1 MKIRNIV
8 IIILCLFMTSCLAK
22 IQGSES
28 ELKARDYMERAAAL
42 EKAEAY
48 HQAAQEYA
56 MVAEHY
62 PSTSYYK
69 LAVWKA
75 ALLNIHPAN
84 PEINY
89 AAALGW
95 LQAYLKFPLS
105 PAEKETATL
114 YVSMVERVKDLQAER
129 SSMVEEKNRLLE
141 ITRKQSSDIE
151 SETKRRNELEA
162 DLAHAWDELNKMKAV
177 DVRMHRSK
185 VEKSVGK
192 SAPSV
197 QEAPETKSDKV
208 TKTPQNRQRA
218 TETKSDKVTKTP
230 QNRQRATETKSDKV
244 TKTPQ
249 NRQQAPAKDQELYP
263 YMIQVSSYKNK
274 EDSMREAMI
283 LRDKGDSVCI
293 SHARIAGK
301 GEWYRVLVGFYR
313 APEEAQ
319 KAVLELKKREY
330 HNAFVVRPP
339 FTVEIGIFSGD
350 EKLKKLKAHL
360 ISKGYSAYSLP
371 NRATKN
377 KIRLLVGAFWTEKE
391 AETVTKDLQKEGFKP
406 KVVRR

>member
-1 MKIRNIV
+1 MKISNIV
-8 IIILCLFMTSCLAK
+8 IIILCLLMTGCLSK
-22 IQGSES
+22 IQGSGS
-28 ELKARDYMERAAAL
+28 ELKARDYMDRAAAL
-42 EKAEAY
+42 ENAEAY

-62 PSTSYYK
+62 PSTSYHK

-89 AAALGW
+89 AAALSW
-95 LQAYLKFPLS
+95 LEVYLKLPLS
-105 PAEKETATL
+105 PKEKDAAKL
-114 YVSMVERVKDLQAER
+114 YVFMVERVNDLQAEL
-129 SSMVEEKNRLLE
+129 SSMVEEKDRLLE

-151 SETKRRNELEA
+151 SETNQRKELEVE
-162 DLAHAWDELNKMKAV
+162 LAHAWDELKKMKAV
-177 DVRMHRSK
+177 DVRMHRSG
-185 VEKSVGK
+185 VEKSVGQ
-192 SAPSV
+192 PSQPV
-197 QEAPETKSDKV
+197 QKAPETKSVGQPSQPVQKA
-208 TKTPQNRQRA
+208 P
-218 TETKSDKVTKTP
+218 ETKSVGQPSQSVQKALEK
-230 QNRQRATETKSDKV
+230 KSDKGE
-244 TKTPQ
+244 TTPQ
-249 NRQQAPAKDQELYP
+249 SRQHAHAKNEEFYP
-263 YMIQVSSYKNK
+263 YMIQVSSYKSK

-301 GEWYRVLVGFYR
+301 GDWYRVLVGFYQT
-313 APEEAQ
+313 PEEAQ
-319 KAVLELKKREY
+319 KAVLELKTREY
-330 HNAFVVRPP
+330 HHAFVVRRP
-339 FTVEIGIFSGD
+339 FTVELGIFSGD

-391 AETVTKDLQKEGFKP
+391 AATVTKDLQKEGFKP

>member
-1 MKIRNIV
+1 MRIRNIV
-8 IIILCLFMTSCLAK
+8 IIILFLFMTSCLSK
-22 IQGSES
+22 IHGSES
-28 ELKARDYMERAAAL
+28 ELKARDFMDRAAAL
-42 EKAEAY
+42 ENAEAY

-62 PSTSYYK
+62 PTTSYHK

-95 LQAYLKFPLS
+95 LQIYLKLPLS
-105 PAEKETATL
+105 PDEKEAATS
-114 YVSMVERVKDLQAER
+114 YVSMVEHINDLQADL
-129 SSMVEEKNRLLE
+129 SSMVEEKDRLLE

-151 SETKRRNELEA
+151 SDTKRRTELEA
-162 DLAHAWDELNKMKAV
+162 ELAHAWDELNKMKAV

-185 VEKSVGK
+185 VGKSVGQ
-192 SAPSV
+192 PSQSV
-197 QEAPETKSDKV
+197 ENAPETKSDKV
-208 TKTPQNRQRA
+208 KITLQSREHA
-218 TETKSDKVTKTP
+218 L
-230 QNRQRATETKSDKV
+230 
-244 TKTPQ
+244 
-249 NRQQAPAKDQELYP
+249 AKDQDFYP
-263 YMIQVSSYKNK
+263 YMIQVSSYKSK

-293 SHARIAGK
+293 SHASIPGK
-301 GEWYRVLVGFYR
+301 GDWYRVLVGFYR
-313 APEEAQ
+313 TPEEAQ
-319 KAVLELKKREY
+319 KAALELKQREY
-330 HNAFVVRPP
+330 DHAFVVRPP
-339 FTVEIGIFSGD
+339 FTVELGMFSGD
-350 EKLKKLKAHL
+350 EKLKKLEARL

-377 KIRLLVGAFWTEKE
+377 KIRLLVGAFWTEK
-391 AETVTKDLQKEGFKP
+391 AAATVTKDLNKEGFKP

>member
-1 MKIRNIV
+1 MKISNIV
-8 IIILCLFMTSCLAK
+8 IIILCLLMTGCLSK
-22 IQGSES
+22 IQGSGS
-28 ELKARDYMERAAAL
+28 ELKARDYMDRAAAL
-42 EKAEAY
+42 ENAEAY

-62 PSTSYYK
+62 PSTSYHK

-89 AAALGW
+89 AAALSW
-95 LQAYLKFPLS
+95 LQVYLKLPLS
-105 PAEKETATL
+105 PKEKDAAKL
-114 YVSMVERVKDLQAER
+114 YVFMVERVNDLQAEL
-129 SSMVEEKNRLLE
+129 SSMVEEKDRLLE

-151 SETKRRNELEA
+151 SETNRRKELEVE
-162 DLAHAWDELNKMKAV
+162 LAHTWDELKKMKVV
-177 DVRMHRSK
+177 DVRLHRSG
-185 VEKSVGK
+185 VEKSVGQ
-192 SAPSV
+192 PSQPV
-197 QEAPETKSDKV
+197 QKAPETKSVGQPSQSVQKALE
-208 TKTPQNRQRA
+208 K
-218 TETKSDKVTKTP
+218 KSDKGETTP
-230 QNRQRATETKSDKV
+230 QSRQH
-244 TKTPQ
+244 
-249 NRQQAPAKDQELYP
+249 APAKNREFYP
-263 YMIQVSSYKNK
+263 YMIQVSSYKSK

-301 GEWYRVLVGFYR
+301 GDWYRVLVGFYQT
-313 APEEAQ
+313 PEEAQ
-319 KAVLELKKREY
+319 KAVLELKTREY
-330 HNAFVVRPP
+330 HHAFVVRRP
-339 FTVEIGIFSGD
+339 FTVELGIFSGD

-377 KIRLLVGAFWTEKE
+377 KIRLLIGAFWTEKE
-391 AETVTKDLQKEGFKP
+391 AATVTKDLQKEGFKP